1 MATVCATPL
10 ILAAVCVRSW
20 SAHTGMTP
28 LAIIHQQLY
37 YQGVAVASLA
47 IDMGLLSRVGRALA
61 DATRR
66 RVLVELLDG
75 PAYPTDLAEAFGTTR
90 ANLSNHLT
98 CLRDCGLVTATAEGR
113 RVRYDLADPRLGDAL
128 RLLACLDLPGHCD
141 E

>member
-1 MATVCATPL
+1 MGIAHEAPGGR
-10 ILAAVCVRSW
+10 LAGGDRLCLTSELGGLGLGAFVERTHRYD
-20 SAHTGMTP
+20 ATGM
-28 LAIIHQQLY
+28 
-37 YQGVAVASLA
+37 AVASLA

-98 CLRDCGLVTATAEGR
+98 SLRDCGLVTATAEDR
-113 RVRYDLADPRLGDAL
+113 RL
-128 RLLACLDLPGHCD
+128 R
-141 E
+141 

>member
-1 MATVCATPL
+1 MGIAHEAPGGR
-10 ILAAVCVRSW
+10 LAFVERTHRYDA
-20 SAHTGMTP
+20 TGM
-28 LAIIHQQLY
+28 
-37 YQGVAVASLA
+37 AVASLA

-90 ANLSNHLT
+90 ANLSNHLR

-113 RVRYDLADPRLGDAL
+113 RL
-128 RLLACLDLPGHCD
+128 R
-141 E
+141 